1 MCRSKK
7 NKKKEALT
15 IIGMKMKD
23 FKKSEE
29 IQQTDRI
36 GKISLWTEQTN
47 RQRILGGNRKDI
59 TKDT

>member
-7 NKKKEALT
+7 NKKKEALM

-29 IQQTDRI
+29 IQ
-36 GKISLWTEQTN
+36 
-47 RQRILGGNRKDI
+47 
-59 TKDT
+59 

>member
-47 RQRILGGNRKDI
+47 RQRILGGNRKHI